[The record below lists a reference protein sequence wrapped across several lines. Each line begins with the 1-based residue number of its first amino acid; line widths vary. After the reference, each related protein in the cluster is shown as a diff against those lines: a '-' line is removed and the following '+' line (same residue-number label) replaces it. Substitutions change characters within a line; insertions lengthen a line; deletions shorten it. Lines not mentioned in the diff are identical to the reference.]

1 MSPVIDYVGSKRLA
15 AKRLADEFL
24 THPQLKLLAK
34 RDINTTFLARDGNS
48 KLIIRIAD
56 KQSLGRQH
64 LKEYERAERASRLA
78 AAAGIGTRK
87 VLLTGDSLVPYA
99 YQVSEFIEGQT
110 AEEQGTDEVKIWYQL
125 GRLAR
130 RINSI
135 KTVGFGDEPFVI
147 PDRSWKNYI
156 SEHIDGVIRFQKNPI
171 NDRLRQNVRFSTAE
185 IKQLKELMQPL
196 KHITPELRLV
206 HGDLGPHNVIVNQS
220 GEITAVIDWDLAKS
234 LPAAHQ
240 VALCTFW
247 SSYQEPKAMARYKAF
262 MKGYGQVIDPDI
274 LKAFQIYEYLTQLP
288 YHSHQTE
295 IQSIIRFFAGRY
307 DSSAAG
313 SGYREGLAASM
324 A

>member
-1 MSPVIDYVGSKRLA
+1 MSAVIDSVSSKRLA
-15 AKRLADEFL
+15 AKRLADEFF
-24 THPQLKLLAK
+24 THPGLTLLAK
-34 RDINTTFLARDGNS
+34 RDINTTFLAQNGIS

-78 AAAGIGTRK
+78 AAAGISTRK

-110 AEEQGTDEVKIWYQL
+110 AEEQGADEVKVWYQI
-125 GRLAR
+125 GQLAR
-130 RINSI
+130 RINSV

-147 PDRSWKNYI
+147 PDRSWRNYI
-156 SEHIDGVIRFQKNPI
+156 SEHIDGIIRFQKNPV
-171 NDRLRQNVRFSTAE
+171 NDRLRQKVRFSAAE

-196 KHITPELRLV
+196 RHIKPDLRLV

-220 GEITAVIDWDLAKS
+220 GKITAVIDWDLAKS
-234 LPAAHQ
+234 LPAVHQ

-247 SSYQEPKAMARYKAF
+247 SSYQEPRAMARYKAF
-262 MKGYGQVIDPDI
+262 MRGYGQVFDQDI
-274 LKAFQIYEYLTQLP
+274 FKAFQIYEYLTQLP
-288 YHSHQTE
+288 YHLHQIE
-295 IQSIIRFFAGRY
+295 IQSIIRFLAGQF
-307 DSSAAG
+307 DSSTAG
-313 SGYREGLAASM
+313 DSYRQGLAASM